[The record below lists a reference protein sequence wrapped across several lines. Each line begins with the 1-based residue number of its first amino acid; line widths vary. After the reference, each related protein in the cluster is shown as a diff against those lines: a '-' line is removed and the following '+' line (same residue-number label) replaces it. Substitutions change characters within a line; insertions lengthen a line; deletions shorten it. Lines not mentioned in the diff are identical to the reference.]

1 MIIFL
6 HALVG
11 MVAFIGAGAL
21 GTSFSGQINQLSTL
35 QKWSL
40 ITTVTTIGLTAVL
53 GLYSVAGIPGAAL
66 SLVLLV
72 AFEYVC
78 FFKSA
83 KEDA

>member
-21 GTSFSGQINQLSTL
+21 GTSFSGQLDQLSKV

-66 SLVLLV
+66 SLILLV

-78 FFKSA
+78 FFKTA

>member
-40 ITTVTTIGLTAVL
+40 ITTVTNIGLTAVL
-53 GLYSVAGIPGAAL
+53 GLYSVAGIHGAAL

-78 FFKSA
+78 LFKSA

>member
-1 MIIFL
+1 MIFL

>member
-1 MIIFL
+1 MIFL

-78 FFKSA
+78 LFKSA

>member
-1 MIIFL
+1 MIIFF

-78 FFKSA
+78 LFKSA

>member
-40 ITTVTTIGLTAVL
+40 ITTVTTIDLTAVL
-53 GLYSVAGIPGAAL
+53 GT
-66 SLVLLV
+66 LLCCWNSRCSIIIGS
-72 AFEYVC
+72 FGS
-78 FFKSA
+78 F
-83 KEDA
+83 

>member
-11 MVAFIGAGAL
+11 MIAFIGAGAL
-21 GTSFSGQINQLSTL
+21 GTSFSGQINQLSTI

-40 ITTVTTIGLTAVL
+40 ITTVSAIGLTAVL
-53 GLYSVAGIPGAAL
+53 GLYSVAGIPSAAL
-66 SLVLLV
+66 SLLLLI

>member
-11 MVAFIGAGAL
+11 MVVFIGAGAL

-78 FFKSA
+78 LFKSA

>member
-21 GTSFSGQINQLSTL
+21 GSSFSGQINQLSTL

-78 FFKSA
+78 LFKSA

>member
-11 MVAFIGAGAL
+11 MVAFIGTGAL

>member
-78 FFKSA
+78 LFKSA